1 MSKYQQLTDYLLS
14 RCNQQTVELT
24 FEEIENLIYPNFLP
38 SSAYI
43 YREWWANDS
52 YHSQAKSWYKA
63 EFSVCTV
70 TSRTVIFRN
79 HNCKREPVIT
89 NNVSQIQVQP
99 IKLVECP
106 KCKQKF
112 GSNQINAHI
121 THKEEKYFGNSIKF
135 QSSKFVCFICYGIIK
150 DFSPETLQFHRLKKC
165 KMSLNSSN

>member
-24 FEEIENLIYPNFLP
+24 FEEIESLIYPNFLP

-52 YHSQAKSWYKA
+52 YHSQAKSWYNADFLVFK
-63 EFSVCTV
+63 VID
-70 TSRTVIFRN
+70 RTVVFL
-79 HNCKREPVIT
+79 NCNYKRKSKMT
-89 NNVSQIQVQP
+89 NPTLQSQSLKQI
-99 IKLVECP
+99 ECP
-106 KCKQKF
+106 KCKKKF
-112 GSNQINAHI
+112 CINQINDHI
-121 THKEEKYFGNSIKF
+121 SYEEKRFFGNSIKF

-165 KMSLNSSN
+165 KISK